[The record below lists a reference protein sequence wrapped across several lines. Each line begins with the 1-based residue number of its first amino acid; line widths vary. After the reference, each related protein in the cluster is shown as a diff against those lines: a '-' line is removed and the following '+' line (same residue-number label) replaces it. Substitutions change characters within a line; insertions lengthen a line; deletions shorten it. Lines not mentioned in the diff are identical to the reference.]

1 MIMVNTLKLFMRF
14 DGLVKLPFIAL
25 MILELDELPDL
36 DADMDAMFNFDDAG
50 RVANMKR
57 LF

>member
-1 MIMVNTLKLFMRF
+1 MVNTLKFFTRF